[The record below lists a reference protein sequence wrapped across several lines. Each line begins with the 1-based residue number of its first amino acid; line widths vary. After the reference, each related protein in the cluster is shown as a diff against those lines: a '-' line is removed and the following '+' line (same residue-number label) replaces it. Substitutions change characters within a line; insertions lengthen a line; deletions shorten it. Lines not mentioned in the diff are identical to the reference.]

1 VGVSIVRLTL
11 SRVNSA
17 ASAPL
22 APIDVWCQHH
32 PSAARVAKL
41 AVPQRHYLLRPA
53 AGAGPQCIWLPAV
66 PTWKASPATLMTMST
81 ENSSTVAREAV
92 TQHIIDLVGK
102 DGEIAT
108 LTADSSLQSQGLDS
122 LKVMSLVFKIEE
134 HYDIVLDEGDADD
147 LRTVDDLAALVVR
160 RIEEQ
165 S

>member
-1 VGVSIVRLTL
+1 M
-11 SRVNSA
+11 
-17 ASAPL
+17 
-22 APIDVWCQHH
+22 H
-32 PSAARVAKL
+32 
-41 AVPQRHYLLRPA
+41 
-53 AGAGPQCIWLPAV
+53 
-66 PTWKASPATLMTMST
+66 MST
-81 ENSSTVAREAV
+81 ENYSAVSRVAV
-92 TQHIIDLVGK
+92 TQHIIDLAGS
-102 DGEIAT
+102 DDEIPT